1 MVNIGY
7 HSAKI
12 QGQIHRFLYSKAI
25 NNIVAFPIIQQ
36 RKVNINVYAF
46 SCQRDLAIQVANIR
60 SFIRH
65 VGIPNKFTVISDGSY
80 LPKSSNIL
88 RQIHPCVDVVEWQD
102 LVIGDIPKPISNYAL
117 DYPNRAIMAFWRR
130 LAVLT
135 SMPIEQPTIY
145 TDADILFFPGAEEI
159 VNLCE
164 SDDSFSWYL
173 PDCLPSLD
181 ERIILHN
188 HEKLNPVNAG
198 FFLLKQQINWE
209 KSLERVAQLVDVPVY
224 FTEQTVVHLAMH
236 NNQAKPLDT
245 NKFILSVDDQFKYLD
260 HFDQKKIVLRHYVN
274 DVRHKFWLNL
284 GTPGTI

>member
-7 HSAKI
+7 HSAKL
-12 QGQIHRFLYSKAI
+12 QGQIHRFVYTKAI
-25 NNIVAFPIIQQ
+25 NNIVNFPLSQH
-36 RKVNINVYAF
+36 RKVNINIYAF

-60 SFIRH
+60 SFIRY

-80 LPKSSNIL
+80 SSNSSNIL
-88 RQIHPCVDVVEWQD
+88 RQINSCVDVVEWQD
-102 LVIGDIPKPISNYAL
+102 LVVGDIPKPISNYAL
-117 DYPNRAIMAFWRR
+117 NYPHRAIMAFWRR

-135 SMPIEQPTIY
+135 SIPIEQPTIY

-164 SDDSFSWYL
+164 SDDISSWYL

-209 KSLERVAQLVDVPVY
+209 EPLARVAKLVDLPVY

-236 NNQAKPLDT
+236 NNQAKPLDKD
-245 NKFILSVDDQFKYLD
+245 KFILSVDDQFKYLD
-260 HFDQKKIVLRHYVN
+260 NFNQQKIALRHYVN
-274 DVRHKFWLNL
+274 DVRHKFWLNV
-284 GTPGTI
+284 GVSGTI